1 MNKGK
6 ANPKT
11 AKRRQ
16 ARRIAV
22 PTKGSGGLDDVV
34 SEVFGRANT
43 FTIIDAEEG
52 EIKDVEILE
61 NPATSYRYGAGPIV
75 VKTLVDA
82 GVNMILATELGPGAS
97 AILEQHNIAAI
108 TIQSG
113 ISVKGSIEKVLHKV
127 ET

>member
-22 PTKGSGGLDDVV
+22 PTRGSGGLEDVV

-52 EIKDVEILE
+52 EIKGVEVLE
-61 NPATSYRYGAGPIV
+61 NPAISYRYGAGPIV

-108 TIQSG
+108 TVQPG
-113 ISVKGSIEKVLHKV
+113 NSVKGSIEKALDKV
-127 ET
+127 EM

>member
-11 AKRRQ
+11 RKRRQ
-16 ARRIAV
+16 ASRIAV
-22 PTKGSGGLDDVV
+22 PTKGSEGLEDVV

-52 EIKDVEILE
+52 EIKGVEVLE
-61 NPATSYRYGAGPIV
+61 NPAISYRYGAGPIV

-108 TIQSG
+108 TVQPG
-113 ISVKGSIEKVLHKV
+113 NSVKGSIEKVLDKV
-127 ET
+127 EM

>member
-22 PTKGSGGLDDVV
+22 PTKGSGGLEDVV

-52 EIKDVEILE
+52 EIKGVEILE
-61 NPATSYRYGAGPIV
+61 NPAISYRYGAGPIV

-108 TIQSG
+108 TVQPG
-113 ISVKGSIEKVLHKV
+113 NSVKGSIEKVLDKV
-127 ET
+127 EM